1 MTIELS
7 PAENFVHY
15 CTGVLL
21 IVFTI
26 GLSMF
31 IAGAVCDFFRREKSS
46 DDDKE
51 EGAK

>member
-1 MTIELS
+1 MIIELS
-7 PAENFVHY
+7 PAQNFVHY
-15 CTGVLL
+15 SAGALLVVLA
-21 IVFTI
+21 I
-26 GLSMF
+26 GLSML